1 METTISVEGYECQVL
16 YNQTQGTPIV
26 FLHGLSY
33 DIEIWQRLGVLDLLL
48 EKKIPFLAI
57 DMPYGE
63 ISQCH
68 PKTRDPKA
76 NTVFIAEALQN
87 VFPNQPPLIVGASI
101 GGYIALNYAAKNP
114 VKGLLLAAPAYA
126 FENMTLV
133 WSFKNFHFPV
143 RIIWGTNDTIIS
155 SETMRTLVDKLPS
168 AKMLV
173 YNNASHSAYK
183 DQPEWFKTDLIKLY
197 AIATT

>member
-1 METTISVEGYECQVL
+1 METTISVEGYECQAL

-57 DMPYGE
+57 DMPHGE

-76 NTVFIAEALQN
+76 NTYLSQKLYKMSFQITSTYCWCL
-87 VFPNQPPLIVGASI
+87 I
-101 GGYIALNYAAKNP
+101 GGYIALNYAAKTQ
-114 VKGLLLAAPAYA
+114 LWSITAAPAYA